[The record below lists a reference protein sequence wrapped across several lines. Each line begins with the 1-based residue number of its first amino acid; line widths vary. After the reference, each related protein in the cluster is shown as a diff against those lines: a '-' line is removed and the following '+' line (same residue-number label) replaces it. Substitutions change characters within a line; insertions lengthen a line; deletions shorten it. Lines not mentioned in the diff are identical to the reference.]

1 MDSSLHNTGGLK
13 DFYVLRESGECVF
26 HKSYTSEADKIE
38 ADGTLMSSFLSAI
51 NAFAQ
56 NVDTGTKMLETDNFR
71 FVYHK
76 NAEYIYVARTEKGTN
91 AELIESKLDAISH
104 QMESRIPAK
113 FDGNVTIFQGVS
125 SLIKEQFLMNGPKKF
140 YEITGKGFQGL
151 DSLEEKVYAFL
162 RFKGRSQLSAI
173 VKLMKIPEH
182 KALKVTEQL
191 MDKELV
197 SSCS

>member
-1 MDSSLHNTGGLK
+1 
-13 DFYVLRESGECVF
+13 
-26 HKSYTSEADKIE
+26 
-38 ADGTLMSSFLSAI
+38 MSSFLSAI

-56 NVDTGTKMLETDNFR
+56 NVDTGTKLLETDNFR

-91 AELIESKLDAISH
+91 AEVIESKLDTISH
-104 QMESRIPAK
+104 QMEGVIPAK
-113 FDGNVTIFQGVS
+113 FDGNVKIFQGVTG
-125 SLIKEQFLMNGPKKF
+125 LVKEQFLTNRTKKF

-151 DSLEEKVYAFL
+151 DSIEEKVYAFL
-162 RFKGRSQLSAI
+162 RFKGRSQISSI

-182 KALKVTEQL
+182 KAMKVTKQL